1 VIKLALVV
9 GIMATVATAAA
20 AMIPFRASAPHSFS
34 IRGSVNGLTPGAKT
48 SLRVRIRNPYRR
60 RIRVVSVR
68 AFVKPSG
75 HPCPVVNI
83 RVKPFRGSL
92 LIGARSSR
100 SLSLE
105 VSMSRSA
112 GLACQGAIFPLRFS
126 GRAIGA

>member
-1 VIKLALVV
+1 MRLALVV

-20 AMIPFRASAPHSFS
+20 AMIPFRASTPHRFS
-34 IRGSVNGLTPGAKT
+34 IRGSVSGLLPGAKT

-68 AFVKPSG
+68 AFVNPSG
-75 HPCPVVNI
+75 HPCPVGNV
-83 RVKPFRGSL
+83 RLKPFRGSL

-105 VSMSRSA
+105 ISMSRSA
-112 GLACQGAIFPLRFS
+112 GMACQGAIFPLRFS